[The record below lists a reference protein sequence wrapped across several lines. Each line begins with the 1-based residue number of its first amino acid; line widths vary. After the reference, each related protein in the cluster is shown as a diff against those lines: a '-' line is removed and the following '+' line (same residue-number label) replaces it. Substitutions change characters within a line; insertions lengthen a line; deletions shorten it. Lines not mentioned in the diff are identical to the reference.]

1 MSIFFK
7 PEERD
12 KTIFPHDVF
21 KSLVVPRPIGWISS
35 ISKKGETN
43 LAPYSF
49 FSGCYSYPN
58 IVSFCPEGNKDSKN
72 FVLETQEFVFNLV
85 SKNLIGQMNIS
96 SEGLPKGS
104 SEFETTKLTPI
115 DSVVIKAPRVKEA
128 FASLECKVT
137 QSLNLKDM
145 TGNKLDGCVIFG
157 QVVGVHLNSDVIKK
171 DGKVDLK
178 KINDGLE
185 CIIEANLVLED
196 LKTNDSISCSGICLT
211 ATKVNENSFKVQLVN
226 ETLERTTA
234 KHWKESSVLNLERAL
249 LPSTRLGGH
258 LVQGHVDTVT
268 TIKNI
273 QRLDESAIFTFEIDA
288 VNRKYIVEKGSVCL
302 DGISLT
308 VASISETQFT
318 IALIPHTLGVT
329 SWENSRVG
337 DQVNLEVDIMAKYI
351 ENMMSKK

>member
-1 MSIFFK
+1 MMFTGLV
-7 PEERD
+7 EE
-12 KTIFPHDVF
+12 
-21 KSLVVPRPIGWISS
+21 
-35 ISKKGETN
+35 
-43 LAPYSF
+43 
-49 FSGCYSYPN
+49 
-58 IVSFCPEGNKDSKN
+58 
-72 FVLETQEFVFNLV
+72 
-85 SKNLIGQMNIS
+85 
-96 SEGLPKGS
+96 
-104 SEFETTKLTPI
+104 
-115 DSVVIKAPRVKEA
+115 
-128 FASLECKVT
+128 
-137 QSLNLKDM
+137 
-145 TGNKLDGCVIFG
+145 TGI
-157 QVVGVHLNSDVIKK
+157 I
-171 DGKVDLK
+171 VDLK

-288 VNRKYIVEKGSVCL
+288 VNRKYIAEKGSVCL

>member
-1 MSIFFK
+1 MFTGLV
-7 PEERD
+7 EE
-12 KTIFPHDVF
+12 
-21 KSLVVPRPIGWISS
+21 
-35 ISKKGETN
+35 
-43 LAPYSF
+43 
-49 FSGCYSYPN
+49 
-58 IVSFCPEGNKDSKN
+58 
-72 FVLETQEFVFNLV
+72 
-85 SKNLIGQMNIS
+85 
-96 SEGLPKGS
+96 
-104 SEFETTKLTPI
+104 
-115 DSVVIKAPRVKEA
+115 
-128 FASLECKVT
+128 
-137 QSLNLKDM
+137 
-145 TGNKLDGCVIFG
+145 TGI
-157 QVVGVHLNSDVIKK
+157 I
-171 DGKVDLK
+171 VDLK

-234 KHWKESSVLNLERAL
+234 KHWKESSILNLERAL